1 MGRAGSQ
8 FHPEGRA
15 LNHQR
20 IVKIIIPALVSS
32 WKQAY
37 FLVSM
42 TTHSKL
48 WGEALRAAVS
58 PWREELGKSDRER
71 LDALVGLSV
80 REDIRLSDCLTAL
93 FPNVDTQKAQT
104 ALTSFRKRL
113 NDAATEEGRP
123 NLGLRFEVDTK
134 KKNPPTERHCWFTGT
149 DPAMAQAERYSQQL
163 TADIQDKPL
172 IHSKGIATTGTA
184 LASGKKVVRLFVSY
198 AHEDKTHFEAII
210 KQLRIRFA
218 SSKKYELQSW
228 TDQDILVG
236 EGWRDRI
243 QKAIDE
249 CHFGLLLLSP
259 AFLASKFIGEH
270 ELPHFVGSSNDPRLK
285 PVLPVGVV
293 PVSFERQ
300 DLKGLQEQ
308 QIFRSRSV
316 QIEARF
322 FSELTGS
329 SKKQEFIQQLYVAIE
344 KRLDAFFAPS
354 PGPGAP
360 SPPGGKELSTADA
373 LADQL
378 PLPEDTRHFQRLRA
392 KLVNLGALERLDRS
406 SHESTSL
413 EQASDALAEL
423 QAWATNPKAPPFFA
437 LLGEYGIGK
446 TTTLKQLTRLLLKE
460 RQSTPGLPLPIYVDL
475 RDYIGESRDSI
486 PTIEQLLASVI
497 QRSWK
502 LRDRSLTPQD
512 LLRLIREE
520 GALVIF
526 DGLDEKIVHLPPGRA
541 REFIRTLWAAL
552 PDATS
557 PASPGIRRG
566 KLLISCRAHYFRD
579 IWDQNSM
586 LIGEDREGL
595 ERQRFPALCLLPF
608 TEPQIRAYLKSLL
621 GNELGANRAFEVI
634 ASIHNLRELA
644 QRPYLLYLISGQLG
658 ALEDLRARGEQVNAA
673 RLYELVV
680 RSWLSR
686 DDGKHQIDPA
696 HKRRLMEDLA
706 AALWREDRKQW
717 DADRLEDWLDDVLTA
732 SPTLTSIYGHK
743 DRTVL
748 KEDLRT
754 ATFVLRGTTDEKH
767 FRFAHTSLQEYFL
780 AAYLVHA
787 LSEGRLDRWDLP
799 MVSRETLDFLGEM
812 LALEPH
818 PTALRAL
825 ESLLEGKSP
834 RAAVLAFAYW
844 LRALARGYPA
854 PSPTRVKLAGANLEG
869 WHIRGH
875 GPTQLLDLR
884 GVDLSGARLNRT
896 RVNFVDI
903 SDADLTGSQARQALF
918 MNVSA
923 LRLKA
928 PGSDWCGLKWREG
941 SLVSADLRGT
951 QIDGCQWIRVGL
963 AEAQL
968 PDGWE
973 HLATSIDGRQL
984 KPSFQEGVSTL
995 SVILGHSAPVTACA
1009 WSPDGQRILS
1019 GSEDASLKVWDAASG
1034 SCLLTL
1040 SGHSDSVT
1048 ACAWSP
1054 DSQRI
1059 LSGSSDASL
1068 KVWDAASGSC
1078 LLTLSGHS
1086 APVNACAW
1094 SPDGQRILSGSEDDS
1109 LKVWDAAS
1117 GSCLLTLSGHS
1128 APVYAC
1134 AWSPDGQRILSGSE
1148 DDSLKVWDAASG
1160 SCLLT
1165 LSGHSAPVTA
1175 CAWSPD
1181 SQRILSGSF
1190 DDSLKVWDAA
1200 SGSCLLTLSGHSDS
1214 VTACAWSP
1222 DSQRIL
1228 SGSSDASLKVW
1239 DAASGSC
1246 LLTLSGHSVP
1256 VYACAWS
1263 PDGQRILS
1271 GSGDASLKVWDAA
1284 SGSCLLTLSGHS
1296 APVNACAWSP
1306 DGQRILSGSSN
1317 ASLKVR
1323 DAASGFYLLTL
1334 SGHSAPVTAC
1344 AWSPDGQR
1352 ILSGSED
1359 DSLKVWDAASGSC
1372 LLTLSGHSAPVTAC
1386 AWSPDSQ
1393 RILSGSFDDSLK
1405 VWDAASGSCLLTLSG
1420 HSDSVTACAWSPD
1433 SQRILSGSSDA
1444 SLKVWD
1450 AASGSC
1456 LLTLSGHSAPV
1467 NACAWSPDS
1476 QRILS
1481 GSEDDSLKV
1490 WDAASGSCLLTLSG
1504 HSVPVY
1510 ACAWSPD
1517 GQRILSGSSDA
1528 SLKVWDAASGS
1539 CLLTLSG
1546 HSAPVNA
1553 CAWSPD
1559 SQHILSGSS
1568 DASLKV
1574 WNAASGLCLWS
1585 GQILPEWQF
1594 ASIDIRSGRILHAS
1608 AEAWRWL
1615 GWSWTDP
1622 ATGRLRL
1629 LPAEAMGPLPV

>member
-1 MGRAGSQ
+1 
-8 FHPEGRA
+8 
-15 LNHQR
+15 
-20 IVKIIIPALVSS
+20 
-32 WKQAY
+32 
-37 FLVSM
+37 M

-48 WGEALRAAVS
+48 WGEALRAAVG

-113 NDAATEEGRP
+113 NDAATAEGHP
-123 NLGLRFEVDTK
+123 DLGLRFQVDTK
-134 KKNPPTERHCWFTGT
+134 KKNPPTERHCWFTGP

-163 TADIQDKPL
+163 TADIQGKPL

-184 LASGKKVVRLFVSY
+184 LAEGKRVVRLFVSY
-198 AHEDKTHFEAII
+198 AHEDRTHFEAII
-210 KQLRIRFA
+210 KQLRIRFD
-218 SSKKYELQSW
+218 SSKNYELQSW

-236 EGWRDRI
+236 EGWKERI

-270 ELPHFVGSSNDPRLK
+270 ELPHFVGAPNDPRIK

-308 QIFRSRSV
+308 QIFRSRSA

-322 FSELTGS
+322 FSELTGAP
-329 SKKQEFIQQLYVAIE
+329 KKHEFVQQLYVAIE

-354 PGPGAP
+354 PGSGPPAP
-360 SPPGGKELSTADA
+360 PRGKERSVADT

-378 PLPEDTRHFQRLRA
+378 PVPEDTRHFQRTRGRRI
-392 KLVNLGALERLDRS
+392 NLGELERLDRP
-406 SHESTSL
+406 SHEAASPD
-413 EQASDALAEL
+413 QASDALSEL
-423 QAWATNPKAPPFFA
+423 RAWATNPEAPPFFA

-446 TTTLKQLTRLLLKE
+446 TTTLKQLTRLLLEE

-520 GALVIF
+520 GALIIF

-552 PDATS
+552 PDATG

-566 KLLISCRAHYFRD
+566 KILISCRAHYFRD
-579 IWDQNSM
+579 VWDQNSM
-586 LIGEDREGL
+586 LVGEDREGL

-608 TEPQIRAYLKSLL
+608 TEPQIRAYLMSLL
-621 GNELGANRAFEVI
+621 GDELSANRAFEVI
-634 ASIHNLRELA
+634 ASIHNLRDLA

-717 DADRLEDWLDDVLTA
+717 DADRLEAWLDDVLTA
-732 SPTLTSIYGHK
+732 SPTLTTIYGNK

-780 AAYLVHA
+780 AAHLLRA
-787 LSEGRLDRWDLP
+787 LTEGRLEQWNLP
-799 MVSRETLDFLGEM
+799 MVSQETLDFLGEL
-812 LALEPH
+812 LALEPQR
-818 PTALRAL
+818 TALRAL
-825 ESLLEGKSP
+825 ETLLGGERP

-844 LRALARGYPA
+844 LRAVQQGYPE
-854 PSPTRVKLAGANLEG
+854 PSPTRVKLSEANLEG
-869 WHIRGH
+869 LHVRGH
-875 GPTQLLDLR
+875 SSTQPLNLR
-884 GVDLSGARLNRT
+884 RADLSGARLNWA
-896 RVNFVDI
+896 RVEFVDFT
-903 SDADLTGSQARQALF
+903 DADLTGSQARQALF

-923 LRLKA
+923 PRLKA

-941 SLVSADLRGT
+941 ALVSADLRDT
-951 QIDGCQWIRVGL
+951 QLDGCQWINVGL
-963 AEAQL
+963 AGAQL

-973 HLATSIDGRQL
+973 HRATSIDGLQT
-984 KPSFQEGVSTL
+984 KPSFQQEVSTL
-995 SVILGHSAPVTACA
+995 SVILGHSDAVSACA
-1009 WSPDGQRILS
+1009 WSPDGQHILS
-1019 GSEDASLKVWDAASG
+1019 AAFDASLKVWDAASG

-1040 SGHSDSVT
+1040 SGHSRET
-1048 ACAWSP
+1048 NACAWSP
-1054 DSQRI
+1054 DGQRI
-1059 LSGSSDASL
+1059 LSASDDASLKVWDATSGACLLTLSGHSRGVYACAWSPDGQRILSASSDDSLKVWDATSGACLLTLSSHSEAVYACAWSPDGQRILSASSDDSLKVWDAASGACLLTLSGHSGAVNACAWSPDGQRILSASDDDSLKVWDAASGACLLTLSGHSRGVSACVWSPDGQHILSADDDSLKVRDATSGSCLLTLSGHSQEVNACAWSPDGQRILSASFDASLKVWDATSGACLLTLSGHSRKINACAWSPDRQCILSASSDASLIMWDVASGACRLTLSGHSRDVYACAWSPDGQRILSASDDASLKVWDATFGSCLLTLSGHSQGVNACAWSPDGQRILSASLDASLKVWDAASGSCLLTLSSHSALVYACAWSPDGQRILSTSLDASL

-1086 APVNACAW
+1086 RETNACAW
-1094 SPDGQRILSGSEDDS
+1094 SPDGQRILSASDDAS
-1109 LKVWDAAS
+1109 LKVWDATS
-1117 GSCLLTLSGHS
+1117 GACLLTLSSHS
-1128 APVYAC
+1128 EAVYAC
-1134 AWSPDGQRILSGSE
+1134 AWSPDGQRILSASS
-1148 DDSLKVWDAASG
+1148 DDSLKVWDATSG
-1160 SCLLT
+1160 ACLLT
-1165 LSGHSAPVTA
+1165 LSGHS
-1175 CAWSPD
+1175 
-1181 SQRILSGSF
+1181 RG
-1190 DDSLKVWDAA
+1190 
-1200 SGSCLLTLSGHSDS
+1200 
-1214 VTACAWSP
+1214 
-1222 DSQRIL
+1222 
-1228 SGSSDASLKVW
+1228 
-1239 DAASGSC
+1239 
-1246 LLTLSGHSVP
+1246 

-1271 GSGDASLKVWDAA
+1271 AS
-1284 SGSCLLTLSGHS
+1284 S
-1296 APVNACAWSP
+1296 
-1306 DGQRILSGSSN
+1306 
-1317 ASLKVR
+1317 
-1323 DAASGFYLLTL
+1323 
-1334 SGHSAPVTAC
+1334 
-1344 AWSPDGQR
+1344 
-1352 ILSGSED
+1352 D
-1359 DSLKVWDAASGSC
+1359 DSLKVWDAASGLC
-1372 LLTLSGHSAPVTAC
+1372 F
-1386 AWSPDSQ
+1386 WSSQ
-1393 RILSGSFDDSLK
+1393 L
-1405 VWDAASGSCLLTLSG
+1405 
-1420 HSDSVTACAWSPD
+1420 
-1433 SQRILSGSSDA
+1433 
-1444 SLKVWD
+1444 
-1450 AASGSC
+1450 
-1456 LLTLSGHSAPV
+1456 
-1467 NACAWSPDS
+1467 
-1476 QRILS
+1476 
-1481 GSEDDSLKV
+1481 
-1490 WDAASGSCLLTLSG
+1490 
-1504 HSVPVY
+1504 
-1510 ACAWSPD
+1510 
-1517 GQRILSGSSDA
+1517 
-1528 SLKVWDAASGS
+1528 
-1539 CLLTLSG
+1539 
-1546 HSAPVNA
+1546 
-1553 CAWSPD
+1553 
-1559 SQHILSGSS
+1559 
-1568 DASLKV
+1568 
-1574 WNAASGLCLWS
+1574 
-1585 GQILPEWQF
+1585 LPEWQF

-1615 GWSWTDP
+1615 GWRWTDST
-1622 ATGRLRL
+1622 TGRLRL